1 MLVLRSAV
9 FTVWMFATLILLGIG
24 CLPLLLT
31 RRGALWA
38 IQTWAKGILW
48 ALRVFCGMRVEVRG
62 VQHRPGGA
70 ALVASKHQ
78 GELDGI
84 APFAL
89 LDDPCFVL
97 KEELMRLPILG
108 WYAASSRMIPVN
120 RGGGSAAVKAL
131 SAAAK
136 DRLTEARQIVIF
148 PEGTRQLPGAPPAYK
163 SGVSALYRDLG
174 FPCVPV
180 ATNSG
185 LFWPAKGL
193 LRYPGVCVYEFLEPI
208 PPGLPR
214 AAFMREL
221 EERIETAST
230 ALAAEA
236 KR

>member
-1 MLVLRSAV
+1 MVAFRSAV
-9 FTVWMFATLILLGIG
+9 FTVWMYATLILLGLG
-24 CLPLLLT
+24 CLPLIGA

-38 IQTWAKGILW
+38 IQLWAKGVLW
-48 ALRVFCGMRVEVRG
+48 GLRVFVGMTVEVRG
-62 VQHRPGGA
+62 RQYRPSGA

-78 GELDGI
+78 GELDGV

-97 KEELMRLPILG
+97 KRELMRLPILG
-108 WYAASSRMIPVN
+108 WYAARSRMIPVD
-120 RGGGSAAVKAL
+120 RSGGAKAVKAL
-131 SAAAK
+131 SAAAR
-136 DRLTEARQIVIF
+136 DRLTEDRQIVIF
-148 PEGTRQLPGAPPAYK
+148 PEGTRQVPGAPPDYK

-214 AAFMREL
+214 AEFMRRL
-221 EERIETAST
+221 EAQIETAST

-236 KR
+236 RR

>member
-1 MLVLRSAV
+1 MIVLRSAL
-9 FTVWMFATLILLGIG
+9 FAVWMYGTLVVLGLAG
-24 CLPLLLT
+24 LPLIVT

-38 IQTWAKGILW
+38 IQTWARGILW
-48 ALRVFCGMRVEVRG
+48 GLRVIVGMKVELRG
-62 VQHRPGGA
+62 VQHRPSGPG
-70 ALVASKHQ
+70 LVASKHQ

-97 KEELMRLPILG
+97 KRELMRLPILG
-108 WYAASSRMIPVN
+108 WYAASSRMIPVD

-131 SAAAK
+131 SAAAR
-136 DRLTEARQIVIF
+136 DRLTEARQIIIF

-163 SGVSALYRDLG
+163 SGVSALYRDLD

-208 PPGLPR
+208 PPGLKR
-214 AAFMREL
+214 ADFMRTL

-236 KR
+236 RI

>member
-1 MLVLRSAV
+1 MIVLRSAL
-9 FTVWMFATLILLGIG
+9 FAVWMYGTLVVLGLIG
-24 CLPLLLT
+24 LPLIAT

-38 IQTWAKGILW
+38 IQVWARGILW
-48 ALRVFCGMRVEVRG
+48 GLRVIVGMEVEMRG
-62 VQHRPGGA
+62 LQHRPSGP

-78 GELDGI
+78 GELDGV

-97 KEELMRLPILG
+97 KRELMRLPILG
-108 WYAASSRMIPVN
+108 WYARSSRMIPVD

-148 PEGTRQLPGAPPAYK
+148 PEGTRQLPGAPPDYK
-163 SGVSALYRDLG
+163 SGVAALYRDLD

-193 LRYPGVCVYEFLEPI
+193 LRHPGVCVYEFLEPV
-208 PPGLPR
+208 PPGLKR
-214 AAFMREL
+214 ADFMRTL
-221 EERIETAST
+221 QERIETAST

-236 KR
+236 RK